1 MAERLYRKLANDS
14 LFPNSFASRVQRN
27 NLKNGEPIL
36 FYPDDV
42 EASRRRR
49 QVDVSGFKKAYTEL
63 AKHNLHLVVLLV
75 PDKYTV
81 YRPLLKDDESPEGPG
96 PLYLNTVE
104 KALREAGVPVINLV
118 DVFRERARQD
128 YDKHQYLYWRDDV
141 HWNPR
146 GVELAAEEIAKRR
159 SLAPAVNIDSSVASR
174 AGNGG

>member
-1 MAERLYRKLANDS
+1 IPMVN
-14 LFPNSFASRVQRN
+14 LFSDFASLPRN
-27 NLKNGEPIL
+27 
-36 FYPDDV
+36 
-42 EASRRRR
+42 
-49 QVDVSGFKKAYTEL
+49 QMVDMFIP
-63 AKHNLHLVVLLV
+63 

-174 AGNGG
+174 AGNGE